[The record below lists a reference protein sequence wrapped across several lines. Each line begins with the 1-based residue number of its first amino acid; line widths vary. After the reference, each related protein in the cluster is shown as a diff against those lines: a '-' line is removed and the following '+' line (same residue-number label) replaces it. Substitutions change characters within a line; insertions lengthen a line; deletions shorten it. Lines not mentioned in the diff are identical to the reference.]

1 MPEAG
6 PESRFL
12 LHWRRRLQQAR
23 RTFPGAGGDIR
34 LRKDQEVLSET
45 RLKIALFIDF
55 DNIEIG
61 VKTTLGGHFDV
72 GAVLE
77 AMKERGEVVTKVAY
91 GDWTRAGD
99 YSRSLT
105 QHAIQ
110 MVQRNLTPGGDKN
123 GADINLALDALE
135 MAFTHSHIN
144 AFVIVGGDSDFMA
157 LVEKLKLYD
166 RQVFVV
172 GGRAF
177 TSVILQKNCT
187 EFIAYENL
195 IGRRGSSS
203 RGGASK
209 DVKDAMPL
217 VKRAL
222 KVLADREVMPQLG
235 VLKSTL
241 LQLDSTFSE
250 REYGVSTFRDF
261 VQKLERAQQVTLRGD
276 ERSLLVE
283 LRDGV
288 EIPDHVA
295 TTPTPAPV
303 AVQHH
308 TPRAAAAAPPATPA
322 TASAVPPTEPVAD
335 GATAAVDPAVAGLQ
349 ADGYATIRDIF
360 LRPGVVSRWPL
371 YVRQAKQVIR
381 TANESFDERRHGFN
395 GIVDA
400 LRYSQREGL
409 FRLDR
414 DRQGVIRIYP
424 GPLLAEAGGDAVS
437 AASQPEDAEQPVQP
451 AMFDGASKVA
461 AAPDVDDLHEP
472 GDVNGNRAYPG
483 EEPRGPR
490 QSRRG
495 RGGRGRGREG
505 RPVID
510 VELEAGA
517 PAQDGE
523 LFPTAAAPAV
533 REEATPDMP
542 VEPEPEAEPAP
553 ATPAP
558 RKKAAARKAAAPRKK
573 AAPAKKTARKT
584 SR

>member
-1 MPEAG
+1 M
-6 PESRFL
+6 
-12 LHWRRRLQQAR
+12 
-23 RTFPGAGGDIR
+23 
-34 LRKDQEVLSET
+34 SET

-250 REYGVSTFRDF
+250 REYGGSTFRDF

-295 TTPTPAPV
+295 TTPAPV

-308 TPRAAAAAPPATPA
+308 TPRAAAHAT
-322 TASAVPPTEPVAD
+322 T
-335 GATAAVDPAVAGLQ
+335 ATAATPTAAPAEAAAEAVPEVATATVDPAVAGLQ

-381 TANESFDERRHGFN
+381 TASESFDERRHGFN

-424 GPLLAEAGGDAVS
+424 GPLLAEPGS
-437 AASQPEDAEQPVQP
+437 EAASTDSESGQDADQPVQP
-451 AMFDGASKVA
+451 EMFDGAGKVA
-461 AAPDVDDLHEP
+461 AVPDVDDLHEP

-483 EEPRGPR
+483 EEPRGAR

-495 RGGRGRGREG
+495 RGGRGRGREA
-505 RPVID
+505 RPAVD
-510 VELEAGA
+510 VEPVAEPA
-517 PAQDGE
+517 AQDGE
-523 LFPTAAAPAV
+523 LFPKAAIAV
-533 REEATPDMP
+533 AREESAPDTP
-542 VEPEPEAEPAP
+542 VEAEPDAE
-553 ATPAP
+553 AESAAPAP
-558 RKKAAARKAAAPRKK
+558 RKKAAAKKAAAPRKK
-573 AAPAKKTARKT
+573 AAPAKKTVRKT

>member
-1 MPEAG
+1 M
-6 PESRFL
+6 
-12 LHWRRRLQQAR
+12 
-23 RTFPGAGGDIR
+23 
-34 LRKDQEVLSET
+34 SET

-222 KVLADREVMPQLG
+222 KVLADREVTPQLG

-250 REYGVSTFRDF
+250 REFGVSTFRDF

-295 TTPTPAPV
+295 SSPAPV

-308 TPRAAAAAPPATPA
+308 APRPAATPA
-322 TASAVPPTEPVAD
+322 AASPAPD
-335 GATAAVDPAVAGLQ
+335 GAPDAAPAVDPAVAGLQ
-349 ADGYATIRDIF
+349 ADGYAIIRDIF

-381 TANESFDERRHGFN
+381 TANETFDERRHGFN

-400 LRYSQREGL
+400 LRFAQREGL

-424 GPLLAEAGGDAVS
+424 GTLLAEPGSDTAPQDGEPAQAGAEPVL
-437 AASQPEDAEQPVQP
+437 PEMFERGTP
-451 AMFDGASKVA
+451 ARVA
-461 AAPDVDDLHEP
+461 DVDDLHEP

-483 EEPRGPR
+483 EEPRATRPG
-490 QSRRG
+490 RRG
-495 RGGRGRGREG
+495 RGGRGRGRVLDI
-505 RPVID
+505 RPAAD
-510 VELEAGA
+510 DTPADEQ
-517 PAQDGE
+517 PAQDGQ
-523 LFPTAAAPAV
+523 LFPEAAAPAV
-533 REEATPDMP
+533 IDVPASQ
-542 VEPEPEAEPAP
+542 PEPEASPEPVVA
-553 ATPAP
+553 AP
-558 RKKAAARKAAAPRKK
+558 RKRAATKKAAAPRSKAAAPVKKVAAPVKK
-573 AAPAKKTARKT
+573 AARKT

>member
-1 MPEAG
+1 M
-6 PESRFL
+6 
-12 LHWRRRLQQAR
+12 
-23 RTFPGAGGDIR
+23 
-34 LRKDQEVLSET
+34 SET

-77 AMKERGEVVTKVAY
+77 AMKERGEVVTKIAY

-177 TSVILQKNCT
+177 TSVILQRNCT

-276 ERSLLVE
+276 GRSLLVE
-283 LRDGV
+283 MRDGV
-288 EIPDHVA
+288 DVPDHVV
-295 TTPTPAPV
+295 TTPAPPP
-303 AVQHH
+303 A
-308 TPRAAAAAPPATPA
+308 TSAPAPRAAAPAPAPPPVAATDTPAEAVPVAPVDAA
-322 TASAVPPTEPVAD
+322 TASQ
-335 GATAAVDPAVAGLQ
+335 Q
-349 ADGYATIRDIF
+349 ADGYAIIRDIF
-360 LRPGVVSRWPL
+360 LQPGVVSRWPL
-371 YVRQAKQVIR
+371 YVRQVKQVIR
-381 TANESFDERRHGFN
+381 ATNESFDERRHGFN

-424 GPLLAEAGGDAVS
+424 GTLLAEPGADT
-437 AASQPEDAEQPVQP
+437 AAPEARREPGQGEPVLP
-451 AMFDGASKVA
+451 DMFDGTPAVA
-461 AAPDVDDLHEP
+461 TARDADDLHEP
-472 GDVNGNRAYPG
+472 GDVNGNIARPG
-483 EEPRGPR
+483 EPRVTVPN
-490 QSRRG
+490 RRG
-495 RGGRGRGREG
+495 RGGRGRGRG
-505 RPVID
+505 
-510 VELEAGA
+510 
-517 PAQDGE
+517 
-523 LFPTAAAPAV
+523 PTAAAATGTAMPMQAGADELDGDLFPEAAATVGAGEQAAPAPEEGARAV
-533 REEATPDMP
+533 PPPAEAQAASQPEIEATP
-542 VEPEPEAEPAP
+542 EAEAKPAAARK
-553 ATPAP
+553 AT
-558 RKKAAARKAAAPRKK
+558 RKKAAAPRAKAGAAKK
-573 AAPAKKTARKT
+573 ATKKTTR
-584 SR
+584 

>member
-1 MPEAG
+1 M
-6 PESRFL
+6 
-12 LHWRRRLQQAR
+12 
-23 RTFPGAGGDIR
+23 
-34 LRKDQEVLSET
+34 SET

-77 AMKERGEVVTKVAY
+77 AMKERGEVVTKIAY

-250 REYGVSTFRDF
+250 REFGVSTFRDF
-261 VQKLERAQQVTLRGD
+261 VQKLERAQFVTLRGD
-276 ERSLLVE
+276 DRSRLVE

-288 EIPDHVA
+288 EVPDYV
-295 TTPTPAPV
+295 PTPAPI
-303 AVQHH
+303 AV
-308 TPRAAAAAPPATPA
+308 TPAPRATPA
-322 TASAVPPTEPVAD
+322 TAPAPAATEGVPAD
-335 GATAAVDPAVAGLQ
+335 TTAAAPVDPAVSGQQ
-349 ADGYATIRDIF
+349 ADGYAIVRDIF
-360 LRPGVVSRWPL
+360 LRPGIVSRWPL
-371 YVRQAKQVIR
+371 YVRQAKQIIR
-381 TANESFDERRHGFN
+381 AANEAFDERRHGFN

-400 LRYSQREGL
+400 LRYAQREGL

-414 DRQGVIRIYP
+414 DRQGVIRVYP
-424 GPLLAEAGGDAVS
+424 GTLLTDAGVEAVPPPT
-437 AASQPEDAEQPVQP
+437 AASEAAP
-451 AMFDGASKVA
+451 ATVAGSGGRRA
-461 AAPDVDDLHEP
+461 AATVDELHEP
-472 GDVNGNRAYPG
+472 GDVNGNVARPG
-483 EEPRGPR
+483 DPVPSVR
-490 QSRRG
+490 QSRHA
-495 RGGRGRGREG
+495 RGGRGRGRAAVEVPAGEPEVVAAEPVEG
-505 RPVID
+505 QLFAEVVSEAPSDAAVD
-510 VELEAGA
+510 VVDAS
-517 PAQDGE
+517 PAAETDKE
-523 LFPTAAAPAV
+523 PAV
-533 REEATPDMP
+533 
-542 VEPEPEAEPAP
+542 PARG
-553 ATPAP
+553 ARKTT
-558 RKKAAARKAAAPRKK
+558 RKKAAAAPRKK
-573 AAPAKKTARKT
+573 AAAPAKKAVRKT
-584 SR
+584 TRR

>member
-1 MPEAG
+1 M
-6 PESRFL
+6 
-12 LHWRRRLQQAR
+12 
-23 RTFPGAGGDIR
+23 
-34 LRKDQEVLSET
+34 SET

-250 REYGVSTFRDF
+250 REFGVSTFRDF

-288 EIPDHVA
+288 EVPDHVA
-295 TTPTPAPV
+295 STPAPV

-308 TPRAAAAAPPATPA
+308 APKRGRGSRQPRQPRARR
-322 TASAVPPTEPVAD
+322 PTEP
-335 GATAAVDPAVAGLQ
+335 PRLPPRS
-349 ADGYATIRDIF
+349 IRQWPDC
-360 LRPGVVSRWPL
+360 RPR
-371 YVRQAKQVIR
+371 
-381 TANESFDERRHGFN
+381 
-395 GIVDA
+395 
-400 LRYSQREGL
+400 
-409 FRLDR
+409 
-414 DRQGVIRIYP
+414 
-424 GPLLAEAGGDAVS
+424 
-437 AASQPEDAEQPVQP
+437 
-451 AMFDGASKVA
+451 
-461 AAPDVDDLHEP
+461 
-472 GDVNGNRAYPG
+472 
-483 EEPRGPR
+483 
-490 QSRRG
+490 
-495 RGGRGRGREG
+495 
-505 RPVID
+505 
-510 VELEAGA
+510 
-517 PAQDGE
+517 
-523 LFPTAAAPAV
+523 
-533 REEATPDMP
+533 ATPSF
-542 VEPEPEAEPAP
+542 
-553 ATPAP
+553 ATSSCGRASC
-558 RKKAAARKAAAPRKK
+558 RAGRCTSARP
-573 AAPAKKTARKT
+573 

>member
-1 MPEAG
+1 
-6 PESRFL
+6 
-12 LHWRRRLQQAR
+12 
-23 RTFPGAGGDIR
+23 
-34 LRKDQEVLSET
+34 LSET

-276 ERSLLVE
+276 DRSRLVE

-288 EIPDHVA
+288 EVPDYVA
-295 TTPTPAPV
+295 STPAPAPV
-303 AVQHH
+303 AAAPS
-308 TPRAAAAAPPATPA
+308 PRAAAQVAAP
-322 TASAVPPTEPVAD
+322 VPTSEPVAVD
-335 GATAAVDPAVAGLQ
+335 VAPVPVVDAASAGQQ
-349 ADGYATIRDIF
+349 AEGYAIIRDIF
-360 LRPGVVSRWPL
+360 LRPGIVSRWPL

-381 TANESFDERRHGFN
+381 GANEGFDERRHGFN

-400 LRYSQREGL
+400 LRYAQREGL

-424 GPLLAEAGGDAVS
+424 GALLEEPGSTTDGEDGTETSDEPVLTELFEGTAARAV
-437 AASQPEDAEQPVQP
+437 
-451 AMFDGASKVA
+451 
-461 AAPDVDDLHEP
+461 DVDDLHEP
-472 GDVNGNRAYPG
+472 GDVNGNRARPG
-483 EEPRGPR
+483 EPRAERPG
-490 QSRRG
+490 RRG
-495 RGGRGRGREG
+495 RGGRGRGRG
-505 RPVID
+505 VDVVPVI
-510 VELEAGA
+510 EAEV
-517 PAQDGE
+517 PAEPAHDGE
-523 LFPTAAAPAV
+523 LFPEAPVPVADVDVTPAPEADAETEPAAAPVKKTA
-533 REEATPDMP
+533 
-542 VEPEPEAEPAP
+542 
-553 ATPAP
+553 
-558 RKKAAARKAAAPRKK
+558 RKKAAAPRKK
-573 AAPAKKTARKT
+573 VAAAPAKKTARKT